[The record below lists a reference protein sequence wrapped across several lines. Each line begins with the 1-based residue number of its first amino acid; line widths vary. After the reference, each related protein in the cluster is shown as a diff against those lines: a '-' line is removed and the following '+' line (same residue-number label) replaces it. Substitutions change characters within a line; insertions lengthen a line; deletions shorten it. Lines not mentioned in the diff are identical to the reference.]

1 MTYEHINVKRTH
13 GAGGGLVWGINCSKK
28 LPDKIVNELR
38 NAWLEYGVLFFEHQ
52 KLTDEEFMQFGE
64 QFGDLFVNENYT

>member
-38 NAWLEYGVLFFEHQ
+38 NNELEEEIRQL
-52 KLTDEEFMQFGE
+52 LTPSGK
-64 QFGDLFVNENYT
+64 EN